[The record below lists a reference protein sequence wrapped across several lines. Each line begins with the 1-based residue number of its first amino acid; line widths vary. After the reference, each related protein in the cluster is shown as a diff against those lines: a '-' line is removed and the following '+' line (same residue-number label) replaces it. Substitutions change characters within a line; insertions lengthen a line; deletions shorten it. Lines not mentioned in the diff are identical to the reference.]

1 MCHGARGV
9 GARAGGEPPPGGTPV
24 SRGMQRYR
32 VKPQLRIV
40 IVTGLSGSGKST
52 AIHVLEDLGF
62 YCVDNLPVALIPRFL
77 ELWDRSGPEL
87 NRIALGIDLRERTML
102 GDFPRVLDE
111 LGVAGYSVDVLF
123 FEASDEVLVRRFSET
138 RRPHPL
144 SPTGTPADGIRLE
157 HEKLA
162 GLRERA
168 NRIVDTT
175 ALTVHELREELRRL
189 VMGADYAGVLTLTL
203 MSFGYK
209 YGLPTDADTIVDV
222 RFLPN
227 PFFVQELRAKS
238 GLDPDVADY
247 VLRGEDTRDFLAR
260 LLGLLEFTLPR
271 YQREGKSYATIALG
285 CTGGRHRSVVLIEE
299 LSRVLRD
306 GSYRVRV
313 QHRDVGR

>member
-1 MCHGARGV
+1 
-9 GARAGGEPPPGGTPV
+9 
-24 SRGMQRYR
+24 
-32 VKPQLRIV
+32 
-40 IVTGLSGSGKST
+40 
-52 AIHVLEDLGF
+52 
-62 YCVDNLPVALIPRFL
+62 
-77 ELWDRSGPEL
+77 
-87 NRIALGIDLRERTML
+87 ML

-111 LGVAGYSVDVLF
+111 LDAAGYSVHVLF

-144 SPTGTPADGIRLE
+144 SPAGTPADGIRLE

-168 NRIVDTT
+168 TRIVDTT

-238 GLDPDVADY
+238 GLDPDVAEY